1 MITDTQLTK
10 AFKITG
16 FSILT
21 LYIIEIV
28 ACVILKANGIIE
40 MPWRGVICLF
50 IVSLPIGLTIYSS
63 IYQYF
68 AKRNKNER
76 MFFD

>member
-16 FSILT
+16 LSL
-21 LYIIEIV
+21 LVVYIIEIIT
-28 ACVILKANGIIE
+28 CVILKANGTIE
-40 MPWRGVICLF
+40 MSWRGVICLF
-50 IVSLPIGLTIYSS
+50 IASLPIGLTIYSS